1 MPRTRKTP
9 QKPPALVPWGT
20 YTPEAAAKESA
31 AVDGD
36 GGSNWLKI
44 SPGRTTL
51 RILPPREGETSP
63 FVVTHQHYISRPGN
77 EPPFVFVCPRH
88 AGVGPCPACAEAAKL
103 RATGNKLDR
112 EQAWSMMPK
121 VRGFANVI
129 DRSDEDAGPKV
140 WGIPKTVLAE
150 LTQLRQDEDCGG
162 DYIDPE
168 VGYDV
173 IVERTGTGKLDTSYS
188 VRLARHPSPISEDPA
203 EAAEWYEALPDL
215 SQFAKVKSYDEIT
228 AGLSNDD
235 DTPPPQRG
243 RVLEA
248 TAYDDR

>member
-1 MPRTRKTP
+1 M
-9 QKPPALVPWGT
+9 PWGT

-103 RATGNKLDR
+103 RQRRKTAKLRRWATDDRILD
-112 EQAWSMMPK
+112 
-121 VRGFANVI
+121 GHG
-129 DRSDEDAGPKV
+129 DSD
-140 WGIPKTVLAE
+140 
-150 LTQLRQDEDCGG
+150 GG
-162 DYIDPE
+162 G
-168 VGYDV
+168 VMAS
-173 IVERTGTGKLDTSYS
+173 T
-188 VRLARHPSPISEDPA
+188 RLAPA
-203 EAAEWYEALPDL
+203 RSAAGTRGGTKEKA
-215 SQFAKVKSYDEIT
+215 SVNGK
-228 AGLSNDD
+228 
-235 DTPPPQRG
+235 RG
-243 RVLEA
+243 RF
-248 TAYDDR
+248 